1 MFDLANISLGVLI
14 LLLRVAVVFL
24 LYFFLWQ
31 VLRVVTRDLANG
43 GQANPAQ
50 LTPYGHLVVVSAGQ
64 TGVPVGKIFPLS
76 PVTVLGRSTDAE
88 VSLNDTFLSGE
99 HARLEL
105 RNGIWTLDDLGSTN
119 GTFLNGFEVRAATEL
134 HDGDLVRVGRVELK
148 LVARP

>member
-43 GQANPAQ
+43 GQATPAQ
-50 LTPYGHLVVVSAGQ
+50 LNPYGHLVVVSAGQ

-105 RNGIWTLDDLGSTN
+105 RNGIWTLEDMGSTN
-119 GTFLNGFEVRAATEL
+119 STFLNGFEVRTATEL